1 VSTTHA
7 GPASAPP
14 RFRLAD
20 RATGLLL
27 HPTSLPGPHGCGDL
41 GPAAREFVHFLAA
54 AGVRWWQMLPIGP
67 TPPDGAPY
75 SSTSAF
81 AGNPLLVSLEQLA
94 ADGLLTPQDLASAAL
109 PSHDR
114 ADYRAAL
121 AVRLPRLRVAFRCF
135 VADGGLRSTGFG
147 AFLATEGAWV
157 MPWALYEALRR
168 RHGGRPWPTW
178 RSHRARRALSSLR
191 QDVEFALF
199 VQYAFHTQWAAL
211 RSYAAARGVGLLGDI
226 PIFVAHD
233 SCDVWSNPHLFD
245 LHPDGRPRTVSG
257 VPPDLFSRTGQLW
270 GHPQY
275 RWDVHAASG
284 FAWWVARFRRMRA
297 LFDAVR
303 IDHFLGF
310 NRVWA
315 VPGGAKTARRGRWV
329 TTPGRALFARLRRVL
344 GPLEVVA
351 EDLGILTPAAAA
363 LRDACGFPG
372 MRILQFAFGGDD
384 PGSRYHQPHT
394 YPRACVVYP
403 GTHDNDTAV
412 GWFQSL
418 RAQRR
423 NTPRGVRTAYDR
435 VRAYLGT
442 DGRAIHRD
450 LVRLALASPANLAV
464 IPVQDVLGLD
474 NRARMNRPATTRGNW
489 VWRMRPGALTPAHA
503 RWLRELNEVYDRR
516 R

>member
-1 VSTTHA
+1 VRT
-7 GPASAPP
+7 SAPAP
-14 RFRLAD
+14 FRLAH
-20 RATGLLL
+20 RAAGLLL

-41 GPAAREFVHFLAA
+41 GPAAREFVQFLAA
-54 AGVRWWQMLPIGP
+54 AGVRWWQMLPVGP
-67 TPPDGAPY
+67 TPPNGAPY
-75 SSTSAF
+75 SSSSAF
-81 AGNPLLVSLEQLA
+81 AGNPLLVSLEALA
-94 ADGLLTPQDLASAAL
+94 DDGLLARREPASAAL
-109 PSHDR
+109 PSRDR
-114 ADYRAAL
+114 ADYAAARAL
-121 AVRLPRLRVAFRCF
+121 RLPRLRAAGRRFIG
-135 VADGGLRSTGFG
+135 DGGLRSAGFG

-168 RHGGRPWPTW
+168 HHGGRPWPTW
-178 RSHRARRALSSLR
+178 RSRRVTPPAAALRAE
-191 QDVEFALF
+191 VEFALF
-199 VQYAFHTQWAAL
+199 VQYAFHRQWTAL

-226 PIFVAHD
+226 PIFVSHD
-233 SCDVWSNPHLFD
+233 SCDVWGHPHLFD
-245 LHPDGRPRTVSG
+245 LYPDGRPRTVSG

-284 FAWWVARFRRMRA
+284 FAWWVARFRRMQT

-315 VPGGAKTARRGRWV
+315 VPGGARTAQRGRWV
-329 TTPGRALFARLRRVL
+329 TTPGRALFAALRRTL
-344 GPLEVVA
+344 GPLEVIA
-351 EDLGILTPAAAA
+351 EDLGVLTPEAAA

-372 MRILQFAFGGDD
+372 MRILQFAFGADD

-394 YPRACVVYP
+394 YPHECVVYP

-412 GWFQSL
+412 GWFQ
-418 RAQRR
+418 RVRTRR
-423 NTPRGVRTAYDR
+423 RPAPRGARSEYDR

-464 IPVQDVLGLD
+464 VPVQDVLGLD

-503 RWLRELNEVYDRR
+503 RWLRELNEVYDRQR
-516 R
+516 